1 MNYERLPAVDMDFV
15 NSNAK
20 EVDIGANYQEDRH
33 EEGQD
38 KMDVT
43 VDPAEVP
50 EAVHRLIIKESV
62 HEKRAENNEKR
73 GNVTKKIVLYKART
87 IRLKD
92 LNKQNID
99 LESSNQHPEE
109 GSKEKVVKN
118 SSNDRAEGWVPSLT
132 NATQKEQ
139 FG

>member
-1 MNYERLPAVDMDFV
+1 MDMDLV
-15 NSNAK
+15 NSYTE
-20 EVDIGANYQEDRH
+20 EVDIGTNYQEDRH

-43 VDPAEVP
+43 VNPAEVP
-50 EAVHRLIIKESV
+50 EAVHRFIIKESV

-73 GNVTKKIVLYKART
+73 GNVTKKIVLYKAGT

-109 GSKEKVVKN
+109 
-118 SSNDRAEGWVPSLT
+118 
-132 NATQKEQ
+132 
-139 FG
+139 